1 MSGNTNITEKENTV
15 KLIHSVKFNLIT
27 TMIVVV
33 VTPLILSIL
42 VSYLNSMHKS
52 QEDAEEINLKQA
64 KLVASEFTT
73 TLDQQMRTLE
83 AAANNPYTIAFVK
96 KGGAITQV
104 DSDRMISFLDTLNTP
119 YGDGNNI
126 VISAATGDQLVRT
139 GGGKL
144 SNISERQF
152 FQDAMT
158 GKEVLSDV
166 IVSKATGSRIIVPV
180 VPVYDDD
187 YKTVI
192 GIAQR
197 SYDLSVLHQLLVN
210 NTGESQRAFI
220 TDDNGIVIAHSDYE
234 IKADDP
240 DDNRSDRPFF
250 KYANQNSEGTYLNDD
265 KGDEKQI
272 VSYYKEPKTGWVVV
286 VSTNYNKTMLPARKS
301 ANVTIAV
308 ALIMALIA
316 IFRAVHL
323 ARSFTRPMSEVNHAL
338 RDLADGQFSE
348 IEKYTDRKDE
358 FGEMVNNTNT
368 VLDHLGRIVHNIKQS
383 SIEVKESSEE
393 LAEAASQISQT
404 TEDVSNAVQEIA
416 SGATQ
421 QADEIQEATE
431 NVGRIGEAVTDVQ
444 GSSEEL
450 SDLAQKMKKASEVSS
465 ESLKSLQTFSTEM
478 TEKIEEISRTIQA
491 TKDAVNVI
499 GEKVMGITNIAT
511 QTNLLSLNAS
521 IEAARAGEA
530 GKGFAVVAGEIGTLA
545 EDSKKMADDIK
556 VEMSKLLEQSDAA
569 VVAAEDVKSGNSE
582 QQVALTETFEAVNGM
597 LEDIEKTVGGV
608 QHISNGAT
616 VCDQS
621 KDAVIDTMSAL
632 SAISEENAA
641 SSEETGASMQEL
653 SATVTTLA
661 SSADTLK
668 DISKRLSA
676 DIAFFKN

>member
-1 MSGNTNITEKENTV
+1 MSDNSKSKEKEGNI

-42 VSYLNSMHKS
+42 VSYFNSMHKS
-52 QEDAEEINLKQA
+52 QIDAETINLEQA
-64 KLVASEFTT
+64 KLVAKEFST
-73 TLDQQMRTLE
+73 TLNQQMRTLE
-83 AAANNPYTIAFVK
+83 AVANNPYTIEFVK
-96 KGGAITQV
+96 KGSAITQA
-104 DSDRMISFLDTLNTP
+104 DSDRMISFLDTLNVP

-139 GGGKL
+139 GGGNL
-144 SNISERQF
+144 SNISDRQF
-152 FQDAMT
+152 FKDAMT

-166 IVSKATGSRIIVPV
+166 LVSKATGSRIIVPA

-197 SYDLSVLHQLLVN
+197 SYDLSVLHQLLVSN
-210 NTGESQRAFI
+210 IDENQRAFI
-220 TDDNGIVIAHSDYE
+220 TDGSGIVIAHSDYE
-234 IKADDP
+234 IAAEDEE
-240 DDNRSDRPFF
+240 DNRSDRPFF
-250 KYANQNSEGTYLNDD
+250 NYAKQSSEGSYLNND
-265 KGDEKQI
+265 KGDEKNI
-272 VSYYKEPKTGWVVV
+272 VSYYKEPETGWIVVM
-286 VSTNYNKTMLPARKS
+286 STNYNKTMLSARKS
-301 ANVTIAV
+301 ANLTIFV
-308 ALIMALIA
+308 AIVMTIIA
-316 IFRAVHL
+316 IFRSVSL
-323 ARSFTRPMSEVNHAL
+323 ARSFTKPMSEVNHAL
-338 RDLADGQFSE
+338 RELADGEFSV

-383 SIEVKESSEE
+383 SLDVKESSEE

-431 NVGRIGEAVTDVQ
+431 NVEKIGNAITDVQ
-444 GSSEEL
+444 ESSDDL
-450 SDLAQKMKKASEVSS
+450 SGIAQKMKKASEVSS
-465 ESLKSLQTFSTEM
+465 NSLKSLQESSTEM

-491 TKDAVNVI
+491 TKEAVNVI

-569 VVAAEDVKSGNSE
+569 VVAADGVKEGNSE
-582 QQVALTETFEAVNGM
+582 QQVALSETFDAVSGM
-597 LEDIEKTVGGV
+597 LEDIEKTVVGV
-608 QHISNGAT
+608 QSITEGAN
-616 VCDQS
+616 VCDKS

-653 SATVTTLA
+653 SATVITLA

-668 DISKRLSA
+668 DISKRLST
-676 DIAFFKN
+676 DIAFFKI